1 MLDTIRV
8 SILDF
13 TNDKISKENGWDTT
27 KKGLIYDYKKIKLAN
42 KASIFM
48 SYYYQ
53 LNDLLEEYC
62 DFLDVEVKD
71 VEYV

>member
-42 KASIFM
+42 KESIFM
-48 SYYYQ
+48 S
-53 LNDLLEEYC
+53 
-62 DFLDVEVKD
+62 
-71 VEYV
+71 

>member
-13 TNDKISKENGWDTT
+13 TNDKISKENGWGTT

-42 KASIFM
+42 VKFDKNGTLLRDFAGLFES
-48 SYYYQ
+48 
-53 LNDLLEEYC
+53 LNI
-62 DFLDVEVKD
+62 LDKI
-71 VEYV
+71 